1 MTTLPATMTAIAID
15 RPGGPEVLV
24 ARSVGVPRPGPG
36 QLLVK
41 VAAAGVNRP
50 DVLQRAGAYPP
61 PKGHSELPGLEAAG
75 EVVLLGPGII
85 RTKVGDKVTALLNG
99 GGYSEYCLVE
109 EGAALPVPAGLS
121 MVEAAAIPETYFTV
135 WHNVFQRGGLQPG
148 DWLLVHGGSSGIG
161 TCAIQL
167 GKAFGAQ
174 VIATAGSKA
183 KCEACL
189 ALGADRAVDYSAEDF
204 VAVAKA
210 ATAGKG
216 CDVILDMVG
225 GDYIRRNIEA
235 AASDGRIVQI
245 GFQKPSKVE
254 LDVMPIM
261 LKRLTFTGSTLRIR
275 TNEFKAGLARALEQ
289 KVWPLLAAGR
299 CRPVLDQTFPL
310 RDAAAAHRRMEGG
323 QHIGKIMLVV

>member
-1 MTTLPATMTAIAID
+1 MTTLPATMTGIAID

-24 ARSVGVPRPGPG
+24 ARSVAVPRPGPG
-36 QLLVK
+36 QLLMK

-50 DVLQRAGAYPP
+50 DVLQRSGSYPP

-75 EVVLLGPGII
+75 EVVALGEGVK
-85 RTKVGDKVTALLNG
+85 RWKAGDEVTALLNG
-99 GGYSEYCLVE
+99 GGYAEYCLVE

-135 WHNVFQRGGLQPG
+135 WHNVFQRGGLKPG

-167 GKAFGAQ
+167 GKAFGAH

-204 VAVAKA
+204 VAVSKA

-235 AASDGRIVQI
+235 AASDGCIVQI

-275 TNEFKAGLARALEQ
+275 TNEFKAGLARSLEQ

-299 CRPVLDQTFPL
+299 CKPVLDQTFPL
-310 RDAAAAHRRMEGG
+310 REAAAAHRRMEGG